1 MKEKYYRVAK
11 TISRWKIDTPVEN
24 WLGSMADKSEFWK
37 RVYVLYYRLFDHKYY
52 VKGMPYLLKEIERQ
66 KPNSTISGGVN
77 YLKRDMIYSLHRFGA
92 SFDDYFIYKF
102 YLLNTKG
109 RESFN
114 TLKMQYGYCEQVN
127 GKDVRDLFED
137 KGKCYDAF
145 EPFYKREVLV
155 VKGIVDVRVITD
167 FIKKH
172 VSFIFKPLDG
182 HSGQGI
188 SILRLD
194 NDNAISEFVEKHKK
208 KEYVI
213 EELINQ
219 SPDIGVLHPSS
230 INTLRILTFKQK
242 DRVNLLGAAL
252 RIGVGG
258 ANVDNAGSGGIYG
271 HVDVN
276 EGIIDSVACD
286 NANRRYLKHPD
297 TKVVIP
303 GFVIPEWEGA
313 KSMVFEMAQVVC
325 DATVISWDLAYS
337 TKGWCMVEGN
347 DVGDFHLYQVPYNTG
362 FKHVLL
368 GELDTWYKSKPPI
381 E

>member
-11 TISRWKIDTPVEN
+11 TISRWKIDTPFEN

-37 RVYVLYYRLFDHKYY
+37 RVYVFYYWLFDHEYY
-52 VKGMPYLLKEIERQ
+52 VKGMSYLLKEIKRQ
-66 KPNSTISGGVN
+66 KPNCTVWGVK

-102 YLLNTKG
+102 FNLNTRG

-127 GKDVRDLFED
+127 GNEVRELFED
-137 KGKCYDAF
+137 KGKCYEVF
-145 EPFYKREVLV
+145 KPFYKRDVIV
-155 VKGIVDVRVITD
+155 VRGLITEDVIAN
-167 FIKKH
+167 FIQRH
-172 VSFIFKPLDG
+172 NSFIYKPLDG
-182 HSGQGI
+182 HSGMGI
-188 SILRLD
+188 QIMTLNDPKGVRLFIE
-194 NDNAISEFVEKHKK
+194 NHKK
-208 KEYVI
+208 KNYI
-213 EELINQ
+213 LEELISQ
-219 SPDIGVLHPSS
+219 SPAIGRLHPSS

-242 DRVNLLGAAL
+242 DRVNILGAAL

-258 ANVDNAGSGGIYG
+258 ASVDNAGAGGIYG
-271 HVDVN
+271 HIDIK

-286 NANRRYLKHPD
+286 NSNGRYLKHPD